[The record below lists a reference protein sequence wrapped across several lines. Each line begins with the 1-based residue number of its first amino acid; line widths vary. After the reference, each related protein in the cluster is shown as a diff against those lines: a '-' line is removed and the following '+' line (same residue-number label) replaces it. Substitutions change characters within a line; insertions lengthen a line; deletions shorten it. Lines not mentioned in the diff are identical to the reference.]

1 MYGYLYEQIH
11 GYCPVSE
18 RNAPPHKAR
27 HSFHYISFN
36 IISLRL
42 LLPVYLWLTVPEFWL
57 MS

>member
-11 GYCPVSE
+11 GYCPASE

-42 LLPVYLWLTVPEFWL
+42 LLPVYLWLPVPEFWL